1 MATIDTGHLRHFV
14 AVAETGSFH
23 KAAQICHLTQPAITK
38 SIQRMESWLG
48 YALFDRGA
56 HLELTAF
63 GKLLLEQARKALLQF
78 DDLQHEAELLRNLAI
93 GELTIGAGPLMAE
106 SIVGPAAGRLLTQHP
121 NLRVTIHVDNFNQ
134 FPERLRRREMDL
146 FIADITLIE
155 GDQDFEIIEV
165 PPQEGVWFCRPGH
178 PLAGQRSVS
187 LEEFFRYPIVLPM
200 LTPWAREWLV
210 KNHPSGDRERAEQF
224 RPALVCSHFSTLKAA
239 VRNSDCLSGAIAAAM
254 VDEFAEGRFVP
265 VDLKA
270 PKLYSKPGI
279 VSLKGR
285 SFSPT
290 ALALMA
296 EVKEQ
301 FSGLSRPAE
310 TAHHASPITAS
321 VPEPTPVLRERF
333 AATGQAPRRKAG
345 AAR

>member
-23 KAAQICHLTQPAITK
+23 KAAQLCHLTQPAITK

-63 GKLLLEQARKALLQF
+63 GRLLLEQARKALLQF
-78 DDLQHEAELLRNLAI
+78 DDLQHEAELFRNLAI

-106 SIVGPAAGRLLTQHP
+106 SIVGPAAGRLVTRHP

-134 FPERLRRREMDL
+134 FPDRLRRRELDL

-155 GDQDFEIIEV
+155 GDPDFDIIEV
-165 PPQEGVWFCRPGH
+165 QPQEGVWFCRPGH

-187 LEEFFRYPIVLPM
+187 LEEFFRYPIILPM
-200 LTPWAREWLV
+200 LTPWAKEWLV
-210 KNHPSGDRERAEQF
+210 KHHPGGNGKAGEF

-239 VRNSDCLSGAIAAAM
+239 VRNSDCLSGAIPAALA
-254 VDEFAEGRFVP
+254 DEFAEGRFVP
-265 VDLKA
+265 IDLEA

-296 EVKEQ
+296 EMKEQ
-301 FSGLSRPAE
+301 LSGLSCPAGAVKLE
-310 TAHHASPITAS
+310 NENPASA
-321 VPEPTPVLRERF
+321 PTPVLRERF
-333 AATGQAPRRKAG
+333 ATAAGQTPRRTAG
-345 AAR
+345 VPR